1 MTITYVPFDASEE
14 ALPVDIQ
21 RVLTITQIYHLE
33 ISEEN
38 LLVGTLSQ
46 LLRLL
51 PDLIT
56 LQIYSL
62 SLDEIKELCDNEC
75 VLCSIK
81 ELCDIEFVLFSI
93 KDRRQVTKVYLEKMN
108 EIQEFYLLLMF
119 CPNMAYFKVR
129 RIINMDV
136 KLFLRRVFE
145 TLDHDCNAH
154 LRSLVFRVPAADDQM
169 VKSLHKMIND
179 EKLCIDY
186 SIKRALDD
194 IYLQWK

>member
-1 MTITYVPFDASEE
+1 
-14 ALPVDIQ
+14 
-21 RVLTITQIYHLE
+21 LE

-38 LLVGTLSQ
+38 MLVSTLSHI
-46 LLRLL
+46 LSLL

-56 LQIYSL
+56 LQIHSL
-62 SLDEIKELCDNEC
+62 SLDEIKELWDNEYFI
-75 VLCSIK
+75 CSIK
-81 ELCDIEFVLFSI
+81 SRSQI
-93 KDRRQVTKVYLEKMN
+93 TKVYLEKMN
-108 EIQEFYLLLMF
+108 EIREFHLLLLF